1 MVCLRHMRG
10 FLLAVLAGGVLA
22 PLPAAAQRQ
31 KPILSGTWALRDS
44 VPRPAPDS
52 AAVPDT
58 VVPDSGRREAD
69 TAGVRP
75 GAPGTPRRSRPVG
88 PSPRERNQ
96 IGMLLG
102 MAQPVRSFTM
112 AQSDTTLTVTNDD
125 GFSYTV
131 WLDGRKTSLSLS
143 DSVSVE
149 IQAKWEDGAL
159 VITYQPTGGGRV
171 TETYNLADSRRYLRL
186 EVEVQ
191 HKAMFRRYWQTRMYR
206 RVEPS
211 GS

>member
-1 MVCLRHMRG
+1 
-10 FLLAVLAGGVLA
+10 
-22 PLPAAAQRQ
+22 
-31 KPILSGTWALRDS
+31 
-44 VPRPAPDS
+44 
-52 AAVPDT
+52 
-58 VVPDSGRREAD
+58 
-69 TAGVRP
+69 
-75 GAPGTPRRSRPVG
+75 
-88 PSPRERNQ
+88 
-96 IGMLLG
+96 MLLG

-112 AQSDTTLTVTNDD
+112 AQSDTTLTITNDD

-131 WLDGRKTSLSLS
+131 RLDGRKTTMALS

-149 IQAKWEDGAL
+149 MQAKWEDRAL

-186 EVEVQ
+186 EVEAQ
-191 HKAMFRRYWQTRMYR
+191 HKAMFRRYWQARMYR